1 MWHIYNIF
9 WNVLSNVWLFSTLWT
24 VFYQVPLSTG
34 LFRQEYWNG
43 LPFPPPGDLPDRGTK
58 TASPVSPALQ
68 GILYSL
74 REYFNVFHS
83 AAAAK
88 LLQSC
93 LTVCDPI
100 EPTRFPRPWD
110 SPGKNINGASQEA
123 LVVKNQSANV
133 GHIRDGFETWVGKIP

>member
-1 MWHIYNIF
+1 MYLVMCDSFRPFGLYSTRFLCPWDFSGKNI
-9 WNVLSNVWLFSTLWT
+9 
-24 VFYQVPLSTG
+24 G
-34 LFRQEYWNG
+34 MG
-43 LPFPPPGDLPDRGTK
+43 CPFL
-58 TASPVSPALQ
+58 LQ
-68 GILYSL
+68 GISQIEGLKQHLLYL
-74 REYFNVFHS
+74 LHCKAFFTHWAIREYFNVFRS

-93 LTVCDPI
+93 PTLCDPI
-100 EPTRFPRPWD
+100 ERTRLPRPWD